1 MRDCAHIL
9 GRFVGVFA
17 PSVSKRVLLES
28 RAQLVN
34 LLFAFAFR
42 D

>member
-1 MRDCAHIL
+1 MGDCAHIL

-17 PSVSKRVLLES
+17 LSVSKCVLLES
-28 RAQLVN
+28 RAQRVN
-34 LLFAFAFR
+34 RLFAFAFR